1 MKETSTRFAH
11 HRLQVWHHAKE
22 LAVRGRRLAASIP
35 RGDRDLA
42 DQLRRSATAPVLL
55 IGEGANRL
63 NAGEKRQRF
72 NEARGEACEAAV
84 AVELAVALDL
94 VSAADA
100 EPLLVAADK
109 VAAMLTGLIR
119 RHGGKSGG

>member
-1 MKETSTRFAH
+1 MTASAKTRFAH
-11 HRLQVWHHAKE
+11 HKLDVWHAAKD
-22 LAVRGRRLAASIP
+22 LAVHGRALAHSIP

-42 DQLRRSATAPVLL
+42 DQLRRAATAPVLL

-84 AVELAVALDL
+84 AAELAAVL
-94 VSAADA
+94 
-100 EPLLVAADK
+100 ELVAADDAERVIHIADK
-109 VAAMLTGLIR
+109 IAAMLTRLIQR
-119 RHGGKSGG
+119 FS